1 MEAAGIVRECPLL
14 CTASRQ
20 SLAMLE
26 MLVQDE
32 PLRARYLMIEARIP
46 KAVTIERVRIDDL
59 PSNWRD
65 VAARE
70 TLQAIGTEWARK
82 QTSAVLAVPSAVI
95 PRCNELSPQSAAC
108 RASSDQ
114 DWHSASVRNGPP
126 ADHALSLMRVLE
138 AAQAIR
144 ICRLALQRLTLPH
157 FLPRPKAAP

>member
-1 MEAAGIVRECPLL
+1 MLSVWRLTTARLARSAFSGEGARLYGGRWHRKGVPLVY
-14 CTASRQ
+14 TASTQ

-32 PLRARYLMIEARIP
+32 PLRARYVMIEARIP
-46 KAVTIERVRIDDL
+46 KAVTIARVRIDDL

-95 PRCNELSPQSAAC
+95 PAETNYLLNPL
-108 RASSDQ
+108 
-114 DWHSASVRNGPP
+114 
-126 ADHALSLMRVLE
+126 HAEFR
-138 AAQAIR
+138 R
-144 ICRLALQRLTLPH
+144 IKIGTTRRFETDLRLITRS
-157 FLPRPKAAP
+157 R